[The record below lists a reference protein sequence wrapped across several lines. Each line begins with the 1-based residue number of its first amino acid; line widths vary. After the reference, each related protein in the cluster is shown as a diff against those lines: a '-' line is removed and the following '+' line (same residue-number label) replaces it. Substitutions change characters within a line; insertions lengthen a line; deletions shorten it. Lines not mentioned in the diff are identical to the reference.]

1 MKMKLDEFLESIDP
15 SKNLDEIAAQVD
27 NAFNT
32 FKMDKGIIR
41 NWDEFRHVLNS
52 FCRQVEFVVLQI
64 PFTTDFPPEMYWGL
78 CCTILRKEYGFSGEK
93 TAFEIART
101 GTEGGLL
108 SILRLLAKRMADDY
122 AQRRIS
128 ARIASFYGSLGV
140 DEKLA
145 VCDEYLDKYG
155 HLLPPEHTDGSAV
168 RIKAFFHK
176 VLEEHP
182 RTIQRLRR
190 ISRK

>member
-41 NWDEFRHVLNS
+41 NWDEFRRVLND
-52 FCRQVEFVVLQI
+52 FCRHVEFAVLQI
-64 PFTTDFPPEMYWGL
+64 PFTTDSPPEMYWGL
-78 CCTILRKEYGFSGEK
+78 CCQILRKEYGFSGEK

-101 GTEGGLL
+101 GIEGGLL

-122 AQRRIS
+122 AQRTIS
-128 ARIASFYGSLGV
+128 VMIARFYGSLGV

-145 VCDEYLDKYG
+145 VCDEYLDKYS
-155 HLLPPEHTDGSAV
+155 HLLPPELTDGSAV
-168 RIKAFFHK
+168 RIKANFHK

-182 RTIQRLRR
+182 RIIQRLRR